1 MLSDIAKIK
10 SYYLI
15 ITIITHKHSFMDS
28 SVKQALIENIVKAL
42 SLSLSP
48 NNQIRNEAEAYIKQ
62 VSDTE
67 IELKMPVG

>member
-1 MLSDIAKIK
+1 
-10 SYYLI
+10 
-15 ITIITHKHSFMDS
+15 MDS

-62 VSDTE
+62 VRIQGLMIYFARLREHLATF
-67 IELKMPVG
+67 LLY